1 VRRSLSEQRSCD
13 CERSDCDL
21 IPPPCIYSDLKHCGK
36 KFELFYYDEN
46 LSLTK
51 RNGWEKLVLQQMNEL
66 GIENRKIQNS
76 VIDSLE
82 LILPVA
88 IFISFLSLLVKMR

>member
-1 VRRSLSEQRSCD
+1 MNNLPCGEAAINDNHSGEAAIAS
-13 CERSDCDL
+13 
-21 IPPPCIYSDLKHCGK
+21 PCIYSDLKHCGK
-36 KFELFYYDEN
+36 KFDLFYYDEN

-51 RNGWEKLVLQQMNEL
+51 RSEWEKLVLQQMNEW

-76 VIDSLE
+76 VIDSIE